1 MDVPILIGV
10 ECQFEDAVHDAA
22 FDGHLGVLEL
32 LLTGILPDG
41 IMGHGSIQVTQEILH
56 GCCLIVSC
64 CAALKCCGTAERESV
79 SNTEVSSIISYNHS
93 NANSL
98 IKCTFGKFML
108 HYDNIVNFQ
117 PAAATAANLFCL
129 SI

>member
-1 MDVPILIGV
+1 MHHIWFRHNVEINRNKHLCVSSLVSVDVPILIGV

-32 LLTGILPDG
+32 LFTGVLPDG

-64 CAALKCCGTAERESV
+64 CAALKCCRTTKTVRLKCRDL
-79 SNTEVSSIISYNHS
+79 TL
-93 NANSL
+93 SL
-98 IKCTFGKFML
+98 HTTTQIKL
-108 HYDNIVNFQ
+108 N
-117 PAAATAANLFCL
+117 
-129 SI
+129 